1 MENVHLFR
9 EIDNAKDDM
18 VRAIDNAIEEIERL
32 EARIK
37 DLEMDLRATEE
48 LSEKLQDEV
57 EELKNQLNS

>member
-32 EARIK
+32 EASIK

>member
-9 EIDNAKDDM
+9 EIDSAKDDM